1 MFIRTQFFPTSILRG
16 SWISYAFNAKY
27 FKPEELYRFCLT
39 KLVWQNANLM
49 QNLLNV
55 MFQTLHNVHAFET
68 DFNIAAKVP
77 IFKISCT
84 SEIF

>member
-1 MFIRTQFFPTSILRG
+1 MFIRTQFFPASILRG
-16 SWISYAFNAKY
+16 SWMSYAFSAKL
-27 FKPEELYRFCLT
+27 FEPEELYRFALQSLFGARVNV
-39 KLVWQNANLM
+39 KQKI
-49 QNLLNV
+49 LNV
-55 MFQTLHNVHAFET
+55 MFQNLHNVHAFET